1 MRVMFGDDRRAPN
14 PPAVCRL
21 WGAGCGERIRGGGQ
35 AGEGHAMSSDTL
47 ATMSDGELLTAI
59 RRGNVAPAASR
70 VAPESGYYHRD
81 EVMRDEAKRR
91 GIL

>member
-1 MRVMFGDDRRAPN
+1 
-14 PPAVCRL
+14 
-21 WGAGCGERIRGGGQ
+21 
-35 AGEGHAMSSDTL
+35 MSSETL